1 MTPGPIHL
9 VTGPRAAALRR
20 ELGPLA
26 WCALEFLVERS
37 NDGVTTDASVR
48 VVALALGV
56 AKNTAHRAVTALTR
70 AELIEGIQ
78 DRGPDG
84 RFRPG
89 RYRLIVAEDLLTRTA
104 QHPRSP
110 RRSQPTTTAPA
121 QLTLLT
127 PA

>member
-1 MTPGPIHL
+1 M
-9 VTGPRAAALRR
+9 RAVAA
-20 ELGPLA
+20 
-26 WCALEFLVERS
+26 
-37 NDGVTTDASVR
+37 
-48 VVALALGV
+48 ALGV
-56 AKNTAHRAVTALTR
+56 AKNTAHRAVAALTR
-70 AELIEGIQ
+70 AALIEGIQ

-89 RYRLIVAEDLLTRTA
+89 RYRLIVAEDLLTRTT

-110 RRSQPTTTAPA
+110 HRPQPTTTVPA

>member
-1 MTPGPIHL
+1 MTPGPARL

-37 NDGVTTDASVR
+37 CDGTTEASVR
-48 VVALALGV
+48 AVAAALGV
-56 AKNTAHRAVTALTR
+56 AKNTANRAVAALTR
-70 AELIEGIQ
+70 AQLIEGIQ
-78 DRGPDG
+78 DRGTDG

-89 RYRLIVAEDLLTRTA
+89 RYRLRLTNDLLTPA
-104 QHPRSP
+104 IPQPRSQHRP
-110 RRSQPTTTAPA
+110 HPTAAVPA